1 MNIVL
6 FLPSEIQYLE
16 YLWAVNQI
24 IHLRTLFSEQPP
36 LKTKKKKERKKINT
50 KIIDH
55 ALVYECCV
63 SRKQVSFLNPW
74 MFLLALSAAPV
85 SAAHP
90 LTPGA
95 PLQSSVSQVSPL
107 RTLPEHPNR
116 IGPRW
121 TA

>member
-6 FLPSEIQYLE
+6 FLPSEIQCFE

-24 IHLRTLFSEQPP
+24 IHLSNHLF
-36 LKTKKKKERKKINT
+36 KGKKNEIKI

-55 ALVYECCV
+55 ALVYECHV
-63 SRKQVSFLNPW
+63 SQKQVSFLNPW
-74 MFLLALSAAPV
+74 TFLLALSAVPV

-121 TA
+121 TAQAPQSAQW